1 MTRPTKQALER
12 SKSTNLQKYKR
23 TEPNFRNTKADISHA
38 NKDFLHDMTKKQ
50 TQKAHWK
57 QTKKR
62 VMWWKIDSRLQKD
75 EEKKLRI

>member
-12 SKSTNLQKYKR
+12 SKSTNPQKYKR

-50 TQKAHWK
+50 TQKAH
-57 QTKKR
+57 
-62 VMWWKIDSRLQKD
+62 
-75 EEKKLRI
+75 